1 MLLLDVIVTFINSLF
16 HELQV
21 LLGSGEALCQG
32 AGFVNDSLL
41 RGMARAHEFLGKVIY
56 G

>member
-1 MLLLDVIVTFINSLF
+1 MTFIDNFF